1 MRRLDVERFWLVLIV
16 LAVVLIGLIV
26 LRSVTKKRYWNYL
39 IALVVLATLGYA
51 GYRYWQ
57 NRPRPDP
64 LAGGVVYT
72 VQRGEVLEVVEATG
86 NLSPVRQAALSFS
99 IAGRLESIAV
109 STGERVRA
117 GQVLAV
123 LEKKDLE
130 LQLAQ
135 AQAGLEVAE
144 ANLQKLLAGARE
156 EDIAAA
162 QSALNQALAAQQE
175 SRVTLSAATEQA
187 RLSWV
192 QAANALRDAQATYS
206 QIYWDNRELEKRLA
220 EYKQDLPEENR
231 RAEERAWRAVQN
243 AEAAMEQARL
253 AYEAAKQR
261 EESSART
268 AQAQVASARAN
279 LERLLN
285 GATSQELAAAQA
297 SVEQARAA
305 LNLAQAQLEKAALRA
320 PFDGVVTTVLANPYD
335 QVSSLTPILILADLS
350 SYRVDVEVDEV
361 DIGRIRVGQEAR
373 ITLDALPGVELPG
386 RVEEVALSPTTSQG
400 VITYRVRL
408 RLTDLGKA
416 ELRPGLTVNA
426 RIITGRASGVLI
438 VPRRAVRLGQ
448 DGQPYVEKVLPGK
461 DLERVPVQLGLEG
474 TEVVEIASGLKE
486 GETIFVRGVV
496 QQGQLQQI
504 IEDAS
509 SGRPVQMRP

>member
-1 MRRLDVERFWLVLIV
+1 MARVWLVLIV

-26 LRSVTKKRYWNYL
+26 LRSVTRKRYWNYG
-39 IALVVLATLGYA
+39 IALAVLAALGYA

-57 NRPRPDP
+57 NRPQPDP
-64 LAGGVVYT
+64 LAGGAIYT
-72 VQRGEVLEVVEATG
+72 VQQGDVLEVVEATG
-86 NLSPVRQAALSFS
+86 NLSPVRQATLSFS

-109 STGERVRA
+109 STGERVRT
-117 GQVLAV
+117 GQTLAV
-123 LEKKDLE
+123 LDKKDLE

-175 SRVTLSAATEQA
+175 SQVTLAAATEQA

-206 QIYWDNRELEKRLA
+206 QIYWDNRELEKRL
-220 EYKQDLPEENR
+220 EKYKQELPEENR
-231 RAEERAWRAVQN
+231 LAEERAWRAVQN

-261 EESSART
+261 EASSTRT
-268 AQAQVASARAN
+268 AEAQVASARAN
-279 LERLLN
+279 LERLLH
-285 GATSQELAAAQA
+285 GATAQELAAAQA
-297 SVEQARAA
+297 SAEQARAS
-305 LNLAQAQLEKAALRA
+305 LNLAQAQLEKATLRA
-320 PFDGVVTTVLANPYD
+320 PFDGVVTTILANPYD
-335 QVSSLTPILILADLS
+335 QVSSPTPILILADLS
-350 SYRVDVEVDEV
+350 AYRIDVEVDEV
-361 DIGRIRVGQEAR
+361 DIGRVQVGQEGR
-373 ITLDALPGVELPG
+373 ISFDALPGVELQG
-386 RVEEVALSPTTSQG
+386 RVEEVALSPTTAQG

-408 RLTDLGKA
+408 HLTDLGKA
-416 ELRPGLTVNA
+416 NLRPGLTANV
-426 RIITGRASGVLI
+426 RILTGRAEGVLV

-461 DLERVPVQLGLEG
+461 ELERVPVRLGIEG
-474 TEVVEIASGLKE
+474 SEVVEVVSGLEE
-486 GETIFVRGVV
+486 GEAVFVRGVV
-496 QQGQLQQI
+496 QQDQLQQLI
-504 IEDAS
+504 QDAS
-509 SGRPVQMRP
+509 SGQPIRMRP

>member
-26 LRSVTKKRYWNYL
+26 LRSVTRKRYWNYF
-39 IALVVLATLGYA
+39 IALVVLAALGYA

-57 NRPRPDP
+57 NRPQPDP

-86 NLSPVRQAALSFS
+86 NLAPVRQAALSFS

-144 ANLQKLLAGARE
+144 ANLQKILAGARK

-175 SRVTLSAATEQA
+175 AQVTLSAATEQA

-261 EESSART
+261 EESSYRT

-285 GATSQELAAAQA
+285 GATAQELAAAQA
-297 SVEQARAA
+297 SVEQARAS
-305 LNLAQAQLEKAALRA
+305 LNLAQAQLEKATLRA

-386 RVEEVALSPTTSQG
+386 RVEEVALSPTTAQG

-416 ELRPGLTVNA
+416 DLRPGLTANA

-461 DLERVPVQLGLEG
+461 ELERVPIQLGVESAEVA
-474 TEVVEIASGLKE
+474 EVVSGLEE
-486 GETIFVRGVV
+486 GEAIFVRGVV
-496 QQGQLQQI
+496 QQDQLQQI
-504 IEDAS
+504 IQNAS
-509 SGRPVQMRP
+509 SGQPIRMRP

>member
-1 MRRLDVERFWLVLIV
+1 MERFWPVWLV
-16 LAVVLIGLIV
+16 LAVILIALIV
-26 LRSVTKKRYWNYL
+26 LRSVTRKRYWNFL
-39 IALVVLATLGYA
+39 IALVVLAGVALG
-51 GYRYWQ
+51 GYRLWV
-57 NRPRPDP
+57 NRPQPDP

-86 NLSPVRQAALSFS
+86 NLMPARQATPSFS
-99 IAGRLESIAV
+99 IAGRLEEIAV
-109 STGERVRA
+109 STGGRVRA

-135 AQAGLEVAE
+135 AQAGVEVAE

-187 RLSWV
+187 RLSWI
-192 QAANALRDAQATYS
+192 QAANALRDAQAAYS
-206 QIYWDNRELEKRLA
+206 QIYWDNRELEQRL
-220 EYKQDLPEENR
+220 EKYKQELPEENR
-231 RAEERAWRAVQN
+231 QAEERAWRAVQN

-261 EESSART
+261 EESSSRT

-285 GATSQELAAAQA
+285 GATAQELAAARA
-297 SVEQARAA
+297 SVEQARAS
-305 LNLAQAQLEKAALRA
+305 LNLAQAQLEKATLRA

-373 ITLDALPGVELPG
+373 ISLDALPGVELPG
-386 RVEEVALSPTTSQG
+386 RVEEVALSPTTAQG

-408 RLTDLGKA
+408 RLTDLGEA
-416 ELRPGLTVNA
+416 QVRPGLTVNA
-426 RIITGRASGVLI
+426 RIITGRASNVLI

-461 DLERVPVQLGLEG
+461 ELKRVPVQLGMEG
-474 TEVVEIASGLKE
+474 AEVVEVVSGLEE
-486 GETIFVRGVV
+486 GEAIFVRGVV
-496 QQGQLQQI
+496 QQDQLQEI
-504 IEDAS
+504 LRNAS
-509 SGRPVQMRP
+509 SGQPMRVRP